1 MKKLIVEIENLM
13 ILYRAL
19 RDTNTI
25 SRSEY
30 FDAMSRDIQGYEEA
44 IFEADVDEDIEALK
58 DIKLSLKN
66 QVEAFTKMVIAMKQ
80 VKFIYG

>member
-19 RDTNTI
+19 RDTDTI

-30 FDAMSRDIQGYEEA
+30 FDAISYDIQGYEEA
-44 IFEADVDEDIEALK
+44 IFEADVDEDIEALR